1 MSVLVCLCVCVLGGA
16 HLRLSCTSNLKK
28 VCMSV
33 SVSVSVSVSMSVS
46 VCVHECVWV

>member
-1 MSVLVCLCVCVLGGA
+1 VFECVCVLGGA
-16 HLRLSCTSNLKK
+16 HLRLSGTSDLKK

-33 SVSVSVSVSMSVS
+33 SVSVSLSMSVS

>member
-1 MSVLVCLCVCVLGGA
+1 MSVCVCVGWCAPQIEL
-16 HLRLSCTSNLKK
+16 HFKFEKK
-28 VCMSV
+28 VCM